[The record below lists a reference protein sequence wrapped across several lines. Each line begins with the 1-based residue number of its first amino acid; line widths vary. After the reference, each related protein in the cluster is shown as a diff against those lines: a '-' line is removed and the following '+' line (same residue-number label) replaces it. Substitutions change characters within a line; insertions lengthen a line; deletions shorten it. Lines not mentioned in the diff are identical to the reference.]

1 MKPRIIALAVLL
13 CTFAGCDYLPFGYT
27 EIGDV
32 VRNPALYEG
41 KEIKIQGSVSDVVK
55 VPFIEMKM
63 YSLKEKGAEITV
75 ITDGPLPAANQKI
88 AVKVRVSSI
97 AIIGGESIGLKVKE
111 IKRLQGL

>member
-41 KEIKIQGSVSDVVK
+41 KEIKIREAYRTWS
-55 VPFIEMKM
+55 
-63 YSLKEKGAEITV
+63 
-75 ITDGPLPAANQKI
+75 
-88 AVKVRVSSI
+88 RCRSS
-97 AIIGGESIGLKVKE
+97 
-111 IKRLQGL
+111 R